1 MVRAHKYAAEGGAAM
16 SEAEAVVLS
25 AADPFHVFGKWFDEA
40 TAREP
45 ADPTAMTLATSSPDG
60 VPTARMVL
68 LKGTDSRGFIFYSN
82 ARSRKGENLAANPR
96 AALVFYW
103 PALGRQVR
111 IEGQVEPVGDAEADA
126 YFASRPRISKLG
138 AWASDQSRPL
148 ADNATLERR
157 VAEMDARFPGD
168 DIPRPPHWRG
178 WRVVPERIEFWRDM
192 PYRLHERTLFTR
204 AGDGW
209 TACKLF
215 P

>member
-1 MVRAHKYAAEGGAAM
+1 M
-16 SEAEAVVLS
+16 SEAQAVVVLS
-25 AADPFHVFGKWFDEA
+25 AADPLDVFRKWMDEA
-40 TAREP
+40 AAREP
-45 ADPTAMTLATSSPDG
+45 LDATAMTLATSSPDG
-60 VPTARMVL
+60 APSARMVL
-68 LKGTDSRGFIFYSN
+68 LKGADSRGFVFYSN
-82 ARSRKGENLAANPR
+82 AESRKGEELAANPR

-103 PALGRQVR
+103 PTLGRQVR
-111 IEGQVEPVGDAEADA
+111 IEGRVEPVSDAEADA

-148 ADNATLERR
+148 IDNAALERR
-157 VAEMDARFPGD
+157 VAEMDARFPAD

-204 AGDGW
+204 AGDRW
-209 TACKLF
+209 TAGKLF

>member
-1 MVRAHKYAAEGGAAM
+1 M
-16 SEAEAVVLS
+16 SEAQAVVLS
-25 AADPFHVFGKWFDEA
+25 AADPFDVFRRWFDEA

-45 ADPTAMTLATSSPDG
+45 ADPTTMTLATSSPDG
-60 VPTARMVL
+60 APTARMVL
-68 LKGTDSRGFIFYSN
+68 LKDADARGFVFYSN
-82 ARSRKGENLAANPR
+82 AGSRKGENLAANPR

-111 IEGQVEPVGDAEADA
+111 IEGRVEPVGDAEADA

-157 VAEMDARFPGD
+157 VAEMDARFPDD

-204 AGDGW
+204 AGDRW

>member
-1 MVRAHKYAAEGGAAM
+1 MPETHPVI
-16 SEAEAVVLS
+16 LS
-25 AADPFHVFGKWFDEA
+25 AADPFEVFRNWMAEA

-45 ADPTAMTLATSSPDG
+45 ADPTAMAVATSTPDG
-60 VPTARMVL
+60 APSARMVL
-68 LKGTDSRGFIFYSN
+68 LKGLDRRGFVFYSN
-82 ARSRKGENLAANPR
+82 TASRKGDELAANPR

-103 PALGRQVR
+103 PAIGRQVR
-111 IEGQVEPVGDAEADA
+111 VEGHAEPVGDAEADA

-157 VAEMDARFPGD
+157 IAELDERYPGE

-178 WRVVPERIEFWRDM
+178 YRVVPDRFEFWREA

-204 AGDGW
+204 SGDGW
-209 TACKLF
+209 AACKLY